1 MLCPICRRCPIF
13 AAANLENRPPDRIVG
28 LLRGWLGTPGMAF
41 RKTSFMTETSVMP
54 ETTPDVAE
62 IASFLRR
69 FTDLLGNGHNATYLH
84 RASELL
90 ETLTARVIA
99 ASDEEQLWRYKYET
113 LTRHTDELE
122 AECDALR
129 NDVEG
134 HLDITSS
141 VLAERDALGATLQ
154 ATEAELSG
162 LRDDLSREREER
174 AAKSAAHEEALTGLR
189 VAFDQKREALQAT
202 LEVQAAECDELRHAL
217 ERERDGGV
225 AKLAEREA
233 ELSGLRNDLSRER
246 EERAAKSVAHEEAL
260 TGLRVAFDQK
270 REALQATLEVQA
282 AECDELRRALERER
296 DGGVAKLAEREA
308 ELSELRLAF
317 DRERSELQAQLK
329 ARGEDIAVLRMVSE
343 REQDALKEKVA
354 ALEAKRAEL
363 RSAFDR
369 ISHLGTQTVAPQD
382 RAERLVPGQ
391 PGLGAQESP
400 LQRGA
405 PNDAAAAASAVVPK
419 ATLIQARA
427 QFEYLARQFIPLGDI
442 ASQVMCELGAYTMDL
457 ALVAGQPVDHLPVG
471 EVARSILA
479 PLGSDRA

>member
-1 MLCPICRRCPIF
+1 
-13 AAANLENRPPDRIVG
+13 
-28 LLRGWLGTPGMAF
+28 
-41 RKTSFMTETSVMP
+41 MTESSVTP

-62 IASFLRR
+62 IAGFLRR
-69 FTDLLGNGHNATYLH
+69 FADLLGNGHNATYLH

-90 ETLTARVIA
+90 ETLTARVTA

-134 HLDITSS
+134 HLEITSS
-141 VLAERDALGATLQ
+141 VLAERDALGVTLQ
-154 ATEAELSG
+154 TTEAELSG
-162 LRDDLSREREER
+162 LRD
-174 AAKSAAHEEALTGLR
+174 
-189 VAFDQKREALQAT
+189 
-202 LEVQAAECDELRHAL
+202 
-217 ERERDGGV
+217 
-225 AKLAEREA
+225 
-233 ELSGLRNDLSRER
+233 DLSRER

-270 REALQATLEVQA
+270 REALQAALEAQA
-282 AECDELRRALERER
+282 TECDELRHALERER
-296 DGGVAKLAEREA
+296 GDGAAKLAAREA

-317 DRERSELQAQLK
+317 DRERGELQAQLK
-329 ARGEDIAVLRMVSE
+329 ARGDDIAVLRMVSE

-369 ISHLGTQTVAPQD
+369 ISHLGTQTVGPQD
-382 RAERLVPGQ
+382 RAERLVAGP
-391 PGLGAQESP
+391 PGLGTQEGP
-400 LQRGA
+400 LQRGVRD
-405 PNDAAAAASAVVPK
+405 DAAGAASAVVPK
-419 ATLIQARA
+419 TTLLQARA
-427 QFEYLARQFIPLGDI
+427 QFEYLAREFIPLGDI

-479 PLGSDRA
+479 PLGPDQT

>member
-13 AAANLENRPPDRIVG
+13 AAADLENRPPDRIVG
-28 LLRGWLGTPGMAF
+28 LRRGWLGTPGMAF
-41 RKTSFMTETSVMP
+41 RKTSFMIETSVMP

-69 FTDLLGNGHNATYLH
+69 FADLLGNGHNATYLH

-113 LTRHTDELE
+113 LTRHT
-122 AECDALR
+122 DALR

-189 VAFDQKREALQAT
+189 VAFDQKREAL
-202 LEVQAAECDELRHAL
+202 EVQAAECDELRRAL

-246 EERAAKSVAHEEAL
+246 EERAAKSAAHEEVLA
-260 TGLRVAFDQK
+260 GLRAAFDQK
-270 REALQATLEVQA
+270 REALQATLEAQA
-282 AECDELRRALERER
+282 TECDELRRALERER
-296 DGGVAKLAEREA
+296 DDGVAKLATREA

-317 DRERSELQAQLK
+317 DRERGELQAQLK
-329 ARGEDIAVLRMVSE
+329 ARGDDIAVLRMVSE
-343 REQDALKEKVA
+343 REHDALKEKVT
-354 ALEAKRAEL
+354 ALETKRAEL

-369 ISHLGTQTVAPQD
+369 ISLLGTQTIAPQE
-382 RAERLVPGQ
+382 RAERLVAEK
-391 PGLGAQESP
+391 PGLGAQEN
-400 LQRGA
+400 LIQRRVA
-405 PNDAAAAASAVVPK
+405 NDAAGAASAVVPK
-419 ATLIQARA
+419 STLLQARA
-427 QFEYLARQFIPLGDI
+427 QFEYLAREFIPLGDI
-442 ASQVMCELGAYTMDL
+442 ASQVMCELGAYAMDL
-457 ALVAGQPVDHLPVG
+457 ALVEDQSADHLPVG

-479 PLGSDRA
+479 PLGPGQT

>member
-13 AAANLENRPPDRIVG
+13 AAADLENRPPDRIVG
-28 LLRGWLGTPGMAF
+28 LLRGWLGTPGVAF

-69 FTDLLGNGHNATYLH
+69 FADLLGNGHNATYLH

-99 ASDEEQLWRYKYET
+99 ASEEEQLWRYKYET

-174 AAKSAAHEEALTGLR
+174 AAKS
-189 VAFDQKREALQAT
+189 
-202 LEVQAAECDELRHAL
+202 
-217 ERERDGGV
+217 
-225 AKLAEREA
+225 
-233 ELSGLRNDLSRER
+233 
-246 EERAAKSVAHEEAL
+246 VAHEEAL

-270 REALQATLEVQA
+270 REALQAALEVQA

>member
-1 MLCPICRRCPIF
+1 
-13 AAANLENRPPDRIVG
+13 
-28 LLRGWLGTPGMAF
+28 MAF
-41 RKTSFMTETSVMP
+41 RKTSFMTETAVMP

-69 FTDLLGNGHNATYLH
+69 FADLLGNGHNATYLN

-90 ETLTARVIA
+90 ETLAVRVIA

-113 LTRHTDELE
+113 LTRHADELE

-141 VLAERDALGATLQ
+141 VLAERDELAAALQ
-154 ATEAELSG
+154 AAEAELSG

-174 AAKSAAHEEALTGLR
+174 AAKSAAYEEALTGLR
-189 VAFDQKREALQAT
+189 VTFDQKREALRAT
-202 LEVQAAECDELRHAL
+202 LEVQATECDELRRAL
-217 ERERDGGV
+217 EHERDGGV

-233 ELSGLRNDLSRER
+233 ELSG
-246 EERAAKSVAHEEAL
+246 
-260 TGLRVAFDQK
+260 
-270 REALQATLEVQA
+270 
-282 AECDELRRALERER
+282 
-296 DGGVAKLAEREA
+296 
-308 ELSELRLAF
+308 LRLAF

-329 ARGEDIAVLRMVSE
+329 ARGEDIAELRMASE

-369 ISHLGTQTVAPQD
+369 ISHLGIQTIAPQD

-391 PGLGAQESP
+391 PGLGALESP
-400 LQRGA
+400 QRGA
-405 PNDAAAAASAVVPK
+405 SNDAAAAANAIVPK
-419 ATLIQARA
+419 TTLVQARA

-479 PLGSDRA
+479 PVGPDLT

>member
-1 MLCPICRRCPIF
+1 MTDLPRCPIF
-13 AAANLENRPPDRIVG
+13 AAADLEKRPPDRFVG
-28 LLRGWLGTPGMAF
+28 LPCPGMAF
-41 RKTSFMTETSVMP
+41 RKTSFMTESSVTP

-62 IASFLRR
+62 IAGFLRR
-69 FTDLLGNGHNATYLH
+69 FADLLGNGHNATYLH

-90 ETLTARVIA
+90 ETLTARVTA

-141 VLAERDALGATLQ
+141 VLAERDALGVTLQ
-154 ATEAELSG
+154 TTEAELSG
-162 LRDDLSREREER
+162 LRD
-174 AAKSAAHEEALTGLR
+174 
-189 VAFDQKREALQAT
+189 
-202 LEVQAAECDELRHAL
+202 
-217 ERERDGGV
+217 
-225 AKLAEREA
+225 
-233 ELSGLRNDLSRER
+233 DLSRER

-270 REALQATLEVQA
+270 REALQAALEAQA
-282 AECDELRRALERER
+282 TECDELRHALERER
-296 DGGVAKLAEREA
+296 GDGAAKLAAREA

-317 DRERSELQAQLK
+317 DRERGELQAQLK
-329 ARGEDIAVLRMVSE
+329 ARGDDIAVLRMVSE

-369 ISHLGTQTVAPQD
+369 ISHLGTQTVGPQD
-382 RAERLVPGQ
+382 RAERLVAGP
-391 PGLGAQESP
+391 PGLGTQEGP
-400 LQRGA
+400 LQRGVRD
-405 PNDAAAAASAVVPK
+405 DAAGAASAVVPK
-419 ATLIQARA
+419 TTLLQARA
-427 QFEYLARQFIPLGDI
+427 QFEYLAREFIPLGDI

-479 PLGSDRA
+479 PLGPDQT